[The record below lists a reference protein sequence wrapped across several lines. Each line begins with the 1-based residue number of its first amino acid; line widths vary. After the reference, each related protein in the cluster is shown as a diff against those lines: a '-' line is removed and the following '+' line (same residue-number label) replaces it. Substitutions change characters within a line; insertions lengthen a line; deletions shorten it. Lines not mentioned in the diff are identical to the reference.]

1 MSPCPFYDQNT
12 STNDAYFDF
21 VKIRIKI
28 LHKRKPNATEECLER
43 IPRMARQ
50 FEEIM
55 YKQAPSKDNYDAFHD
70 DRALKQRLQQ
80 VAFEVKMKNDS
91 KKGKTTT
98 SLSKNN
104 NRFKIKS
111 FRRRKFEAPVLCKI
125 DEER

>member
-1 MSPCPFYDQNT
+1 MFGFFKT
-12 STNDAYFDF
+12 S
-21 VKIRIKI
+21 RIKI
-28 LHKRKPNATEECLER
+28 LHKREPNATEECLAR

-80 VAFEVKMKNDS
+80 VAFEVKKKCDS
-91 KKGKTTT
+91 KNGKTTPVAK
-98 SLSKNN
+98 SN

-111 FRRRKFEAPVLCKI
+111 FRRRKFENPVLCKI